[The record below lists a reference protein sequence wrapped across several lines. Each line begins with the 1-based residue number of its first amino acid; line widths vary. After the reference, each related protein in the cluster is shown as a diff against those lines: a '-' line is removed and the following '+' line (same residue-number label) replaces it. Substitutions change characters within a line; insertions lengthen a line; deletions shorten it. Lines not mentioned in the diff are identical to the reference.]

1 MLRHGGQPSSW
12 LPAPSYQICYTPRVP
27 QHVPIFAVCAL
38 LCGTTAAAQVP
49 SFRRPP
55 MPEFQR
61 ATFLGAAPCKPD
73 PYYANCERRGDP
85 LYTIVLDGRTVVLR
99 PGFSLPLRTMVHL
112 LITPWN
118 RASLS
123 LPGDNVLDHLPPDTS
138 VQIRLRDGGMDVRV
152 LAQSSKGPR
161 YLASHYG
168 FAKSQ
173 DDPDAN

>member
-1 MLRHGGQPSSW
+1 
-12 LPAPSYQICYTPRVP
+12 VP
-27 QHVPIFAVCAL
+27 QHTPIFAVCAL
-38 LCGTTAAAQVP
+38 LCGATAVAQVP

-61 ATFLGAAPCKPD
+61 ATFLGATPCKPD
-73 PYYANCERRGDP
+73 PYYANCPHRGDP
-85 LYTIVLDGRTVVLR
+85 LYTIIVNERPFVLR
-99 PGFSLPLRTMVHL
+99 PGFSLPLLTMVHI

-123 LPGDNVLDHLPPDTS
+123 LPGDNVLDRLPPGTG
-138 VQIRLRDGGMDVRV
+138 VQIRLRDRGMDVRV

-173 DDPDAN
+173 DDPDSDDAPSS